1 VTLYLYIFIDEL
13 PRYEAEGWTLAGKMR
28 PDNWASLNRGNLIV
42 SKTAPDDDPCDGGAD
57 AIKTLSLT

>member
-28 PDNWASLNRGNLIV
+28 PDDWASLNRGNLIV
-42 SKTAPDDDPCDGGAD
+42 CKPDDKEDLWPASE
-57 AIKTLSLT
+57 L